1 MNQSNWQVR
10 QDKNGYY
17 AVWISYSG
25 LQMQHQGSSQ
35 NKQEMIELANRLNQE
50 NKT

>member
-1 MNQSNWQVR
+1 MIQGNWQVR

-17 AVWISYSG
+17 AVFVKNG
-25 LQMQHQGSSQ
+25 LLMWHQGNSQ
-35 NKQEMIELANRLNQE
+35 SKQEMIELADRLNQE